1 MGCVDNVDGQAYSQ
15 VDLTITPPG
24 PAPTDVH
31 LDMQTLNTLVASGLM
46 TELDY
51 MTADQ
56 AEAAI
61 ALEAELLADAA
72 AGVDLRIRLVGAA
85 VSA

>member
-1 MGCVDNVDGQAYSQ
+1 MTA
-15 VDLTITPPG
+15 
-24 PAPTDVH
+24 PAVH
-31 LDMQTLNTLVASGLM
+31 LDMATLNTLLASGLM
-46 TELDY
+46 TELSY
-51 MTADQ
+51 LTPEA
-56 AEAAI
+56 AERAI